1 MPKMHPM
8 DDNFAIPL
16 LRDFFAT
23 ALRAASPEA
32 LVPQALT
39 PRPPGMVTVLGAGK
53 ASAAMARAVEE
64 AWGPPMRGL
73 VIVPDGYSI
82 PCRYVGIVEAAHPV
96 PDARGMK
103 AARRILDMARG
114 LGEEDFLLAPISGGG
129 SALLTLPAES
139 VPLAD
144 KQALNRALLRCGAAI
159 DEINTVRRHVSA
171 IKGGRLAEAAW
182 PAPVLAL
189 LLSDVPGDDPAIIA
203 SGPTIPDPTT
213 RADAQAVLARYDIT
227 PPETVRQWLQDHRAE
242 TPKPGDARLSRSAW
256 RMIAT
261 PAGMLDAVAR
271 HARRLGLRVVN
282 LGDRVQGE
290 AREVARRHALL
301 ARRIAASREGGPV
314 LLLSGGET
322 TVTVRGR
329 GRGGRNTE
337 YALALALALGGHPRI
352 HALAADT
359 DGIDGTTGA
368 AGALVR
374 SDTLARARAM
384 GMPPLR
390 LLADN
395 DACTFFG
402 RLGDLLV
409 TGPTRTN
416 VNDFRAI
423 LIT

>member
-1 MPKMHPM
+1 
-8 DDNFAIPL
+8 
-16 LRDFFAT
+16 
-23 ALRAASPEA
+23 
-32 LVPQALT
+32 
-39 PRPPGMVTVLGAGK
+39 MVTVLGAGK
-53 ASAAMARAVEE
+53 ASAAMARAIEE

-73 VIVPDGYSI
+73 VIVPDGYHVS
-82 PCRYVGIVEAAHPV
+82 CRYVEIIEAAHPV
-96 PDARGMK
+96 PDARGLK
-103 AARRILDMARG
+103 AARRILDMARE
-114 LGEEDFLLAPISGGG
+114 LGEEDFLLAPVSGGG
-129 SALLTLPAES
+129 SALMTLPAEG

-144 KQALNRALLRCGAAI
+144 KQMLNRELLKCGAAI

-189 LLSDVPGDDPAIIA
+189 LLSDVRGDDPAVIA

-213 RADAQAVLARYDIT
+213 RTDARAVLARHGIE
-227 PPETVRQWLQDHRAE
+227 PPDSVRRWLEDPRSE
-242 TPKPGDARLSRSAW
+242 TPAPGDERLSRAAW
-256 RMIAT
+256 KMIGT
-261 PAGMLDAVAR
+261 PAGALETVAR
-271 HARRLGLRVVN
+271 RARRLGLRVVN

-290 AREVARRHALL
+290 ARHVARRHALL
-301 ARRIAASREGGPV
+301 ARRIATSGGGRPV

-359 DGIDGTTGA
+359 DGIDGTTEA
-368 AGALVR
+368 AGAIVR
-374 SDTLARARAM
+374 PGTLRRARAM
-384 GMPPLR
+384 GLDPLR
-390 LLADN
+390 HLADN
-395 DACTFFG
+395 DACPFFG
-402 RLGDLLV
+402 HLDDLLV

-423 LIT
+423 LIS

>member
-1 MPKMHPM
+1 
-8 DDNFAIPL
+8 
-16 LRDFFAT
+16 
-23 ALRAASPEA
+23 
-32 LVPQALT
+32 
-39 PRPPGMVTVLGAGK
+39 MVTVLGAGK
-53 ASAAMARAVEE
+53 ASAAMARAVED

-73 VIVPDGYSI
+73 VIVPDGYGV
-82 PCRYVGIVEAAHPV
+82 PCRYVEIIEAAHPV
-96 PDARGMK
+96 PDTRGRR
-103 AARRILDMARG
+103 AALRILDMARE
-114 LGEEDFLLAPISGGG
+114 LEEQDFLLAPISGGG
-129 SALLTLPAES
+129 SALMTLPAEG
-139 VPLAD
+139 VPLSD
-144 KQALNRALLRCGAAI
+144 KQALNRELLKCGAAI

-189 LLSDVPGDDPAIIA
+189 LLSDVPGDDPAVIA

-213 RADAQAVLARYDIT
+213 RADAQAVLARHGIELPDS
-227 PPETVRQWLQDHRAE
+227 VRRWLENPRSE
-242 TPKPGDARLSRSAW
+242 TPGPRDGRLSRTAW
-256 RMIAT
+256 EMVGT
-261 PAGMLDAVAR
+261 PAGVLKAVAR
-271 HARRLGLRVVN
+271 RARHIGLQVVK

-301 ARRIAASREGGPV
+301 ARRIAASREDGPV
-314 LLLSGGET
+314 LILSGGET

-337 YALALALALGGHPRI
+337 YALALALALQGHPHI

-359 DGIDGTTGA
+359 DGIDGTTDA

-374 SDTLARARAM
+374 PDTLARARAM
-384 GMPPLR
+384 GLDPLR

-395 DACTFFG
+395 DACTFFD
-402 RLGDLLV
+402 RLGDLVV

>member
-1 MPKMHPM
+1 MPKMHLM

-16 LRDFFAT
+16 LRDLFAT
-23 ALRAASPEA
+23 ALQAASPA
-32 LVPQALT
+32 KLVPRALP

-53 ASAAMARAVEE
+53 ASAAIARAVEDV
-64 AWGPPMRGL
+64 WGPPMRGL
-73 VIVPDGYSI
+73 VIVPDGYGV
-82 PCRYVGIVEAAHPV
+82 PCQHVEIVEAAHPV
-96 PDARGMK
+96 PDGRGLA
-103 AARRILDMARG
+103 AARRILSMARD

-129 SALLTLPAES
+129 SALMTLPVEN

-144 KQALNRALLRCGAAI
+144 KQALNRDLLKCGAAI

-189 LLSDVPGDDPAIIA
+189 LLSDVPGDDPAVIA

-213 RADAQAVLARYDIT
+213 RADAQAVLARHGIE
-227 PPETVRQWLQDHRAE
+227 PPVSVRRWLLDPRCE
-242 TPKPGDARLSRSAW
+242 TPGPGDERLSRIAW
-256 RMIAT
+256 EMIGT
-261 PAGMLDAVAR
+261 PARALHAAAT
-271 HARRLGLRVVN
+271 HARRLGIRVIN

-301 ARRIAASREGGPV
+301 ARRIATSREDGPV
-314 LLLSGGET
+314 LILSGGET

-337 YALALALALGGHPRI
+337 YALALALALQGHPRI
-352 HALAADT
+352 NALAADT
-359 DGIDGTTGA
+359 DGIDGSTGA
-368 AGALVR
+368 AGAVVR
-374 SDTLARARAM
+374 PDTLARARAM
-384 GMPPLR
+384 GLDPMR
-390 LLADN
+390 HLADN
-395 DACTFFG
+395 DACPFFG
-402 RLGDLLV
+402 HLGGLVV

-423 LIT
+423 LIS